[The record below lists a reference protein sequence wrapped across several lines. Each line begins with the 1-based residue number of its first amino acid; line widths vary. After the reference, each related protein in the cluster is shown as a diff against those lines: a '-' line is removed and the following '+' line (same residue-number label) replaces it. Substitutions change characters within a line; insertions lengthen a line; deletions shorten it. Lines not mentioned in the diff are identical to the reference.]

1 MPDPRISRTFIGQ
14 SPIAR
19 NLPARITPS
28 FHNVNSFVT
37 PCRWAIRFCMR
48 NVCWKCSVSASAKSC
63 ASARDLKLAQH
74 RKRVFLREK
83 TFRGGGESH
92 SCSRFWGGT
101 CARSACTLRNAKVH
115 QPGGADWKDGPDCN
129 LDALYQSER
138 NNLHPPPTGSNN
150 LSSCRNIVS
159 LN

>member
-28 FHNVNSFVT
+28 FHNVNSFVM

-48 NVCWKCSVSASAKSC
+48 NVCWKRSVSASVKSC

-92 SCSRFWGGT
+92 SCSRFW
-101 CARSACTLRNAKVH
+101 AEHAHEVLV
-115 QPGGADWKDGPDCN
+115 
-129 LDALYQSER
+129 LSEMPKCINR
-138 NNLHPPPTGSNN
+138 AGQIGKRDQTAIWMLHTSQKETY
-150 LSSCRNIVS
+150 SSS
-159 LN
+159 FSSSS